1 MNLRLWECG
10 ELIQISTSTGGEQY
24 IVIKFVTCFVV
35 SFFGFDRAFRYLLTG
50 KRVVKPLLQLVRR
63 NRFSAYDVSPANA
76 VPVNICLCHIFQT
89 RVLVSEQAL
98 ERVLGGWGGGDTL
111 SCLKQG
117 VQFLVLSVL
126 NRVPFF
132 LYAKQNKSWSKL
144 SPVLNKVAKWTIFVL
159 NSRVG
164 VWRPRRQS
172 STQTSLD
179 WVNRAWSGLICG

>member
-35 SFFGFDRAFRYLLTG
+35 SFFGFDRAFRYLLTR

-98 ERVLGGWGGGDTL
+98 ERVLGGWGGHSLLSWTGCTIFSIKRL
-111 SCLKQG
+111 EQVAFFSVCKTKQIMVKIVSCLKQG
-117 VQFLVLSVL
+117 SEMNDFCLKQQGRGLKASAAKLYTDFPWLSE
-126 NRVPFF
+126 P
-132 LYAKQNKSWSKL
+132 
-144 SPVLNKVAKWTIFVL
+144 SP
-159 NSRVG
+159 S
-164 VWRPRRQS
+164 
-172 STQTSLD
+172 
-179 WVNRAWSGLICG
+179 SGLICG

>member
-1 MNLRLWECG
+1 M
-10 ELIQISTSTGGEQY
+10 
-24 IVIKFVTCFVV
+24 

-132 LYAKQNKSWSKL
+132 SVCKTKQTMVKIVSCLKQGSEMNDFCLKQQGRGLKASAAKLYTDFS
-144 SPVLNKVAKWTIFVL
+144 
-159 NSRVG
+159 
-164 VWRPRRQS
+164 
-172 STQTSLD
+172 
-179 WVNRAWSGLICG
+179 

>member
-1 MNLRLWECG
+1 M
-10 ELIQISTSTGGEQY
+10 
-24 IVIKFVTCFVV
+24 

-63 NRFSAYDVSPANA
+63 NRFSAYDVSAANA

-89 RVLVSEQAL
+89 RVLFSEQAL
-98 ERVLGGWGGGDTL
+98 ERVLGGWGGDTL

-132 LYAKQNKSWSKL
+132 LYAKQTNHGQNCLL
-144 SPVLNKVAKWTIFVL
+144 S
-159 NSRVG
+159 
-164 VWRPRRQS
+164 
-172 STQTSLD
+172 
-179 WVNRAWSGLICG
+179 